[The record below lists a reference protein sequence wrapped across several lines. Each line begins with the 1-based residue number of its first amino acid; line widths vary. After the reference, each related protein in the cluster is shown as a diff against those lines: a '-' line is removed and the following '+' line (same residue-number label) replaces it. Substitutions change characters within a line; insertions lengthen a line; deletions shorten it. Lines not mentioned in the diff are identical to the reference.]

1 MKTRDVEFEE
11 MNSDVNRIGE
21 FIQEK
26 DSLESLDIEDN
37 FMFNKGAQ
45 FEFKLEEPEFIKK
58 EQEKWTP
65 DEHLRLL
72 YPYFKDIATEPLLNP
87 KKVIEISAKIKN
99 LEERA
104 RKIKEF
110 LDKISKEGFYNSKKN
125 GHPNGRGKDLTR
137 RIERLHALMRAS
149 SGRARELKERFVKAN
164 LRLVVSIAKRYMG
177 RGLPLSDLT
186 QEGNIGLMK
195 AVERFDHT
203 MGYKFS
209 TYASWWIL
217 QAISRAL
224 MEQTRII
231 KVPVYVLEQA
241 SKVYRISSMLHKE
254 MWRKPLPEVVAEE
267 AGLSVE
273 VVKRVLEA
281 SHDVVSLDESKTL
294 DGDQKTL
301 LDFIPDESS
310 PTPDSVIAKSELQKR
325 IREAL
330 LLLTS
335 REQEIIK
342 MRFGIDREDT
352 HSLDEIGM
360 KFGLTR
366 ERIRQIEQGA
376 LTKLAKSE
384 IEKTLRSFLE

>member
-1 MKTRDVEFEE
+1 
-11 MNSDVNRIGE
+11 
-21 FIQEK
+21 
-26 DSLESLDIEDN
+26 
-37 FMFNKGAQ
+37 
-45 FEFKLEEPEFIKK
+45 
-58 EQEKWTP
+58 
-65 DEHLRLL
+65 
-72 YPYFKDIATEPLLNP
+72 
-87 KKVIEISAKIKN
+87 
-99 LEERA
+99 
-104 RKIKEF
+104 
-110 LDKISKEGFYNSKKN
+110 
-125 GHPNGRGKDLTR
+125 
-137 RIERLHALMRAS
+137 
-149 SGRARELKERFVKAN
+149 
-164 LRLVVSIAKRYMG
+164 
-177 RGLPLSDLT
+177 
-186 QEGNIGLMK
+186 
-195 AVERFDHT
+195 
-203 MGYKFS
+203 
-209 TYASWWIL
+209 
-217 QAISRAL
+217 
-224 MEQTRII
+224 
-231 KVPVYVLEQA
+231 
-241 SKVYRISSMLHKE
+241 MLHKE

-267 AGLSVE
+267 ARLSVE